1 MTSTLFDMK
10 MIQYEEDYEFVR
22 LINGIEMSEDMDKL
36 VLLVFQPVDEDS
48 KDYPDFAYG
57 KKEENDITYFK
68 IPCLKRRMRMVD
80 FDYFRSLF
88 TKIWHE
94 ELLKDDDQL
103 NDINMYILIDISSE
117 EERSKFA
124 TEDLRR
130 FAAIAMNEMY
140 HLSINPKKITIYV
153 MAKEVKMPDYD
164 IPADLFRESFE
175 YVGKRDVRSKKD
187 KKKKGKKK
195 ERSAKEIKKK

>member
-1 MTSTLFDMK
+1 MRTTLIDMK

-22 LINGIEMSEDMDKL
+22 LINGIEISEDIDNL
-36 VLLVFQPVDEDS
+36 FLLVFQPVDEDLN
-48 KDYPDFAYG
+48 DYPDFAYG
-57 KKEENDITYFK
+57 KKEEKDVTYFK
-68 IPCLKRRMRMVD
+68 IPCLKRRSRMVD

-103 NDINMYILIDISSE
+103 DDSNIYILIDVSSE
-117 EERSKFA
+117 EERSKFD

-130 FAAIAMNEMY
+130 FAAITMNEMY
-140 HLSINPKKITIYV
+140 HLTINPKKITIYA
-153 MAKEVKMPDYD
+153 MAKEVKMSDCS
-164 IPADLFRESFE
+164 IPHDLFRESFE

-187 KKKKGKKK
+187 KKKKKKGKKK
-195 ERSAKEIKKK
+195 